1 MGSGPV
7 EDPQLTVIMPGF
19 NCGHFITESITTL
32 SANLSDVGILYE
44 SLAVDDAS
52 TDDTAERFASVQDT
66 HVKVLRL
73 QHNCGK
79 GAAIKEGL
87 KHARAQHIVFTDDD
101 IPYGTEAVLRCHQIL
116 CEGTS
121 MVIGDR
127 TLPESR
133 IEIQVPLA
141 RRFISSALTR
151 LLRLLPI
158 DDDIRDTQCGL
169 KGLSAQLAHL
179 VCEVSCVNQ
188 LSFDLE
194 LLVIASQNGIPIT
207 RMPVVM
213 RNKTE
218 VSPPLI
224 KLG

>member
-1 MGSGPV
+1 
-7 EDPQLTVIMPGF
+7 
-19 NCGHFITESITTL
+19 
-32 SANLSDVGILYE
+32 
-44 SLAVDDAS
+44 
-52 TDDTAERFASVQDT
+52 
-66 HVKVLRL
+66 
-73 QHNCGK
+73 
-79 GAAIKEGL
+79 
-87 KHARAQHIVFTDDD
+87 
-101 IPYGTEAVLRCHQIL
+101 
-116 CEGTS
+116 

-133 IEIQVPLA
+133 IEVQVPLA

-169 KGLSAQLAHL
+169 KGLSAQLANI
-179 VCEVSCVNQ
+179 VREVSRVNH

-207 RMPVVM
+207 RMPVIM

-218 VSPPLI
+218 VSPRLI
-224 KLG
+224 RESAIAFKDFLHVAWNARRGHYRTK